1 MLISRWKDKQNV
13 VYPHNGI
20 LSSLKNKGI
29 LIYATIWMDLE
40 DFMLWEVSQTQ
51 EDNTV
56 WFHIHMYLYHSWIFI
71 GRTNAEPEAPVL
83 WPPDVK
89 SQHIGKCWDRLRQEK
104 KGETEDEMVGWHHRL
119 NGHEFEWTPG
129 DSEERTLACCSPGG
143 CKTLDMTEQ
152 LSNNNHLYV
161 RHVE

>member
-1 MLISRWKDKQNV
+1 MKYYLA
-13 VYPHNGI
+13 
-20 LSSLKNKGI
+20 LKNKGI
-29 LIYATIWMDLE
+29 LIYATTWMDLE

-51 EDNTV
+51 EDKYCMIPYIYIYIYINPEYSLEGPMLNLKLQY
-56 WFHIHMYLYHSWIFI
+56 FAYLMW
-71 GRTNAEPEAPVL
+71 RANALGNAGID
-83 WPPDVK
+83 W
-89 SQHIGKCWDRLRQEK
+89 GQEK

-129 DSEERTLACCSPGG
+129 DSEERRLVCCSPGG
-143 CKTLDMTEQ
+143 CKKLDMTEQ